1 MSYFRLEK
9 RHNTADLI
17 SIAEIVAMSGA
28 NANAMVGKEE
38 ARSQQS
44 V

>member
-9 RHNTADLI
+9 RHNIADLI
-17 SIAEIVAMSGA
+17 STVQIVAFSGA

-38 ARSQQS
+38 ASS
-44 V
+44 